1 MSGAM
6 TTSLSDA
13 EIRAAAEAI
22 LSAERGVAAMPALS
36 LRHPGLSL
44 DDAYRVQDE
53 LNAIRRGQGAAF
65 AGYKIGLTWRTTQI
79 ACGLDGPIHGRILAG
94 AVHASGVRLP
104 AGRHVAP
111 HVEAEVAFIMGRDV
125 DASLETPEAV
135 LEAIAFLVPAL
146 ELVDFHM
153 TPPRRVADT
162 VADNSA
168 FAGVVLSERRFAPRD
183 VDTRW
188 LGATLARN
196 GLVEETGLS
205 AIGMGDP
212 AVCVAWLADRLL
224 ERGERLRKGDL
235 VMSGAVA
242 RALPVAAGDTFE
254 ADFGPCGTLTV
265 SFE

>member
-1 MSGAM
+1 M

-22 LSAERGVAAMPALS
+22 LSAERGAVAIPALS
-36 LRHPGLSL
+36 VRHPGLSL

-79 ACGLDGPIHGRILAG
+79 ACGLDGPIHGRILAD
-94 AVHASGVRLP
+94 AVHASGARVSAHRL
-104 AGRHVAP
+104 VAP
-111 HVEAEVAFIMGRDV
+111 HLEAEVAFIMGRDV

-135 LEAIAFLVPAL
+135 LEATAFIAPAL

-153 TPPRRVADT
+153 APPRSVADT

-212 AVCVAWLADRLL
+212 AICVGWLANRLL

-235 VMSGAVA
+235 VMSGAIA
-242 RALPVAAGDTFE
+242 RALPVAPGDRFE
-254 ADFGPCGTLTV
+254 ADFGPSGTLTV